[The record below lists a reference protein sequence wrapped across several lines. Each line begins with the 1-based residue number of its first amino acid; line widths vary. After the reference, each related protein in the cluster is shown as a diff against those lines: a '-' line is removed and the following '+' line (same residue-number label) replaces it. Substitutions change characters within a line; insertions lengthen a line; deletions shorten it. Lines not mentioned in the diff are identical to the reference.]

1 MEHGA
6 GTALSLARDG
16 SWAYDIKMAFHE
28 RMHRED
34 RETRT
39 GSYVVLL
46 LGAGD
51 LEDRT
56 RQHDTRTY

>member
-28 RMHRED
+28 RMHGQD

-46 LGAGD
+46 LGAIGD

-56 RQHDTRTY
+56 GQHDTRT